1 MRTKMDLNQY
11 DIYKKMPSFQRVTV
25 GCQLHDFAYQRLKL
39 FLRQQMN
46 NATEAMIQEEIL
58 KRFLGESKGIFYRST

>member
-1 MRTKMDLNQY
+1 MDLNQY

>member
-1 MRTKMDLNQY
+1 MDLNQY

-25 GCQLHDFAYQRLKL
+25 GCQLHDFAFQRLKL
-39 FLRQQMN
+39 FLRQEMN

>member
-1 MRTKMDLNQY
+1 MDLNQY
-11 DIYKKMPSFQRVTV
+11 EIYKKMPSFQRVTV